1 MFASER
7 GHEACVAALIANGAD
22 VVAAAEDG
30 HTALTLASKYDFT
43 KRRRGVCAR
52 CSLDLGTR
60 TLSQQFCYLINLVVL
75 TARIGRMLQG
85 CSWTPAPW

>member
-43 KRRRGVCAR
+43 KKEAR
-52 CSLDLGTR
+52 CLCSLF
-60 TLSQQFCYLINLVVL
+60 S
-75 TARIGRMLQG
+75 
-85 CSWTPAPW
+85 